1 MNLKN
6 GGVSFWYRDIG
17 GLPKKFAS
25 LSSNVEADVCI
36 IGGGYTGLWTAYYLK
51 KIQPELKVI
60 ILEKEFCGFIF
71 DVVMFPMPICTTT
84 FLIFF
89 D

>member
-1 MNLKN
+1 MNFKN
-6 GGVSFWYRDIG
+6 GVFFFWYRDIG

-36 IGGGYTGLWTAYYLK
+36 IGGGYTGCDCLLFE

-60 ILEKEFCGFIF
+60 ILEKEFCGFGASGE
-71 DVVMFPMPICTTT
+71 MEAG
-84 FLIFF
+84 
-89 D
+89 